1 MTVFLSL
8 SGFVKAQI
16 YIHNVQSLSASVFL
30 FSQRV
35 FQSFP
40 IKVFFFLSLYYSSEK
55 NKITFI
61 ETFYFY
67 PRVVSDRHSSGSLLE
82 SQNFIGSWWNN
93 LISHKF
99 QYQFT
104 LTSQCS
110 WNIPHC
116 AGLSP
121 SMGLSYVVCSKTET
135 LEVTEGLLQFFSG
148 ATVGCL
154 FSLIRD

>member
-40 IKVFFFLSLYYSSEK
+40 IKVNFFLSLYHSREK
-55 NKITFI
+55 NTFTFI

-67 PRVVSDRHSSGSLLE
+67 LRVVSDRHSSGSSSGSLLE
-82 SQNFIGSWWNN
+82 SQNLIGFWWT
-93 LISHKF
+93 SPFSYQF

-104 LTSQCS
+104 LTSHCN
-110 WNIPHC
+110 WNIHHC
-116 AGLSP
+116 TGLSP
-121 SMGLSYVVCSKTET
+121 SMGLSHVVFSKAEPR
-135 LEVTEGLLQFFSG
+135 EVAEGLLDSQQ
-148 ATVGCL
+148 L
-154 FSLIRD
+154 F